1 MNVLEMYP
9 WITPLL
15 WLIVVISIFWSYHSF
30 RSKRYSMLVLSGM
43 LQTIL
48 SPLFAFTIGPILLA
62 LGLTQFYMGIVNAK
76 RVKAVRHD

>member
-1 MNVLEMYP
+1 
-9 WITPLL
+9 
-15 WLIVVISIFWSYHSF
+15 
-30 RSKRYSMLVLSGM
+30 MLVLSGM